1 MEDSLIGLLFVLLPA
16 ILGLVGKKLD
26 KAGKDGKQ
34 TSPKPV
40 EFTSVEPEEMAQEG
54 QRSVRKKR
62 KPVPTSEPSEQQ
74 PIAKKKAQTTYGVQ
88 EEEPRMKD
96 KMDPKKLVIYSE
108 LMKPK
113 FLE

>member
-26 KAGKDGKQ
+26 KAGKGGKQ
-34 TSPKPV
+34 TLPRPEEV
-40 EFTSVEPEEMAQEG
+40 TSVEPEEITQEG

-62 KPVPTSEPSEQQ
+62 KPMPVSEPSEQQ
-74 PIAKKKAQTTYGVQ
+74 PAAKKKAQTTYGVQ
-88 EEEPRMKD
+88 EEEPRKKD

-108 LMKPK
+108 IMKPK
-113 FLE
+113 F